1 MGSRS
6 GTTQRER
13 RRRRTPPG
21 AVTLDAVIDVLGA
34 LREGLAPHY
43 TVEREIGAG
52 GMARVYLA
60 QERHPPRQVA
70 VKVMNP
76 ELSTPMFRERFI
88 REIEV
93 TSKLSHPNIVP
104 ILAADECLFVP
115 DGPDGLCYY
124 VMPYVDG
131 ESLRVRLLREG
142 TLPLHEAL
150 RITFQVA
157 DGLSYAHAHGVVHRD
172 VKPENIL
179 LSGSAALIADFGIAR
194 AVSAA
199 GVRTLTDVGQP
210 VGSPAYMSPEQLAG
224 SRTIDARTDVYSL
237 ACVLYELLVGQPPL
251 LDVAEGSAPGR
262 AALETSLRAQGANP
276 RAARRIR
283 ETMSRALAAQPADR
297 FPAVDQFAAALRGAV
312 VRQPRKAGWIPRI
325 SVTASL
331 LGGAAAVVLAGGVM
345 VLVANRGRALDPRR
359 VLVGGFEN
367 LTGDPTLASLSHIV
381 AAWVTQE
388 LARSGRVEVVSA
400 VAGGQADV
408 AAIQALAIKTGAG
421 TVVSGSYYTHG
432 DSVRF
437 QLQIIDVE
445 RETVRRVLEPVGAPL
460 LAPADAADGVRRRVA
475 AAVDSLFAPARN

>member
-210 VGSPAYMSPEQLAG
+210 VG
-224 SRTIDARTDVYSL
+224 
-237 ACVLYELLVGQPPL
+237 QPPL

-262 AALETSLRAQGANP
+262 AALETGLRAQGVNP